1 MSLPRRL
8 AREAGIDLWAA
19 TLGVL
24 VNTVLGSNLVPRPLR
39 WLGYRL
45 LRTGIRTP
53 NIFPGAKLLGPM
65 RNVRIGPGTFANR
78 ELYLEAVAPIEIG
91 RDCQIG
97 PQVMIITSHHDRT
110 PDGGVSRV
118 PRGRAVRVGDRA
130 WIGAR
135 AMILPGVTVGDDVVI
150 GAGSVVTRDCLEPG
164 VYVGSPARLVQK
176 VTR

>member
-1 MSLPRRL
+1 MSLARRL
-8 AREAGIDLWAA
+8 AREARIDLWAA

-24 VNTVLGSNLVPRPLR
+24 VNTVLGSNMVPRPLR
-39 WLGYRL
+39 WLGYKLFGARVD
-45 LRTGIRTP
+45 TP

-65 RNVRIGPGTFANR
+65 RHVRIGAGTFANR

-91 RDCQIG
+91 RDCQLG
-97 PQVMIITSHHDRT
+97 PQVMIVTSHHDRT

-118 PRGRAVRVGDRA
+118 PRGRPVKIGDRA

-164 VYVGSPARLVQK
+164 VYVGSPARLVQA
-176 VTR
+176 VAR

>member
-1 MSLPRRL
+1 MNSLARRL
-8 AREAGIDLWAA
+8 VREARIDLWAA

-24 VNTVLGSNLVPRPLR
+24 VNTVLGSNVVPRPLR
-39 WLGYRL
+39 WLGYKAFGTR
-45 LRTGIRTP
+45 IDTP

-65 RNVRIGPGTFANR
+65 RHIRIAAGTFANR

-91 RDCQIG
+91 RDCQLG
-97 PQVMIITSHHDRT
+97 PQVMIVTSHHDRT
-110 PDGGVSRV
+110 PTGVSKV
-118 PRGRAVRVGDRA
+118 PRGRPVKIGDRA

-164 VYVGSPARLVQK
+164 VYVGSPARK
-176 VTR
+176 VGP